1 MILLKLL
8 HALKLLCSVE
18 FQLFKGVA
26 EVLGHKGQLNLCSPS
41 IEMYQDKLGNYL
53 LHIIAKSYKIFTKS
67 HNHEEYECAIFIHIS
82 LLESTAIILAEI
94 PD

>member
-1 MILLKLL
+1 
-8 HALKLLCSVE
+8 
-18 FQLFKGVA
+18 
-26 EVLGHKGQLNLCSPS
+26 
-41 IEMYQDKLGNYL
+41 MYQDKLGNYL

-82 LLESTAIILAEI
+82 LLESTVIILDEI